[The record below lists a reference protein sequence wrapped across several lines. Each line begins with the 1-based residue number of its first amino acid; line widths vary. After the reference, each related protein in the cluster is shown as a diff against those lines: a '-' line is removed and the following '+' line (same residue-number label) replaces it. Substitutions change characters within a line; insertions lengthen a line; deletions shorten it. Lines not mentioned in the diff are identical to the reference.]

1 MVNREDLF
9 IKAILA
15 AAMSRA
21 GKAETEVEVVPS
33 GARRIDVYS
42 EPAPG
47 LVAELAGMGMLGEI
61 GGVPTC
67 FEAFSETPG
76 VREMRALF
84 LKQNLWFH
92 ELVRRARAAAGQ
104 PPDEDVE
111 PPQPVAFPAV
121 VVLSPG
127 KPKTVLETY
136 GFKRPHRGLYTVA
149 DGFAVR
155 IVVLSELPRTR
166 ATVLVR
172 LGSKKLRA
180 QAVEEILRMPP
191 RAWERTIA
199 EPILVQFD
207 FIPREG
213 DSLEETMLGTEILKK
228 GEQIIQ
234 NAERKGERRGERRG
248 ERKGER
254 RLLLKL
260 LRLRFGDLPQAA
272 VARVEEGELEQ
283 IEQWGERVLTATTL
297 DEVLGAA

>member
-33 GARRIDVYS
+33 GGGRRIDVYS
-42 EPAPG
+42 EPAPDLG
-47 LVAELAGMGMLGEI
+47 AELSDMGMLGEL

-67 FEAFSETPG
+67 FEAFSDTPG
-76 VREMRALF
+76 VREMRAIF
-84 LKQNLWFH
+84 LKQNLKFH
-92 ELVRRARAAAGQ
+92 ELLRHARVAAGQ

-136 GFKRPHRGLYTVA
+136 GFERRRRGLYA
-149 DGFAVR
+149 MAPGLAVR

-172 LGSKKLRA
+172 LGSKKLRPD
-180 QAVEEILRMPP
+180 AVDEILRLPP
-191 RAWERTIA
+191 KAWERRIA

-207 FIPREG
+207 FIPRHG
-213 DSLEETMLGTEILKK
+213 GSPEETMLGTEILKR
-228 GEQIIQ
+228 GEKIILD
-234 NAERKGERRGERRG
+234 AERKGEG
-248 ERKGER
+248 
-254 RLLLKL
+254 RLLLKQ
-260 LRLRFGDLPQAA
+260 LRLRFGDLPPAA
-272 VARVEEGELEQ
+272 VARVEEAKLAQLER
-283 IEQWGERVLTATTL
+283 WGEQVLTATTL
-297 DEVLGAA
+297 DEVLGAT